1 MIFTD
6 TGSQIKKMRV
16 SMERQLL
23 EQSLEKLKCVVD
35 NQVQRWTKNGL
46 LHREDG
52 PALIKRGGEN
62 RIEEFWFEGCL
73 VSAAML
79 ELNRTLTPEIE
90 EIVRMRKVVSMSN
103 RRM

>member
-52 PALIKRGGEN
+52 PALVKGSGEN

-79 ELNRTLTPEIE
+79 ELNKTLTPEIE
-90 EIVRMRKVVSMSN
+90 EIVRARKVVSMSS

>member
-6 TGSQIKKMRV
+6 TGGQIKKKRV

-23 EQSLEKLKCVVD
+23 EKILEKLKCVVD

-52 PALIKRGGEN
+52 AALIKGSGEN

-73 VSAAML
+73 VTVAML
-79 ELNRTLTPEIE
+79 ELQKTLTPEIE
-90 EIVRMRKVVSMSN
+90 ELVRTRKVVSMFS
-103 RRM
+103 RRI

>member
-16 SMERQLL
+16 SMGRQLL
-23 EQSLEKLKCVVD
+23 ERSLEKLKCVAD

-52 PALIKRGGEN
+52 PALIKGGGEN

-79 ELNRTLTPEIE
+79 ELNKTLTPEIE

-103 RRM
+103 RRT

>member
-1 MIFTD
+1 M
-6 TGSQIKKMRV
+6 
-16 SMERQLL
+16 

-52 PALIKRGGEN
+52 PAVIRGSGKLKT
-62 RIEEFWFEGCL
+62 EEFWFEGCL
-73 VSAAML
+73 VTEAML
-79 ELNRTLTPEIE
+79 ELHKTLTPEIE
-90 EIVRMRKVVSMSN
+90 RIVGTRKVVSLSS

>member
-16 SMERQLL
+16 SMGRQLL
-23 EQSLEKLKCVVD
+23 ERSLEKLKCVAD

-52 PALIKRGGEN
+52 PAFVRGSGKLKT
-62 RIEEFWFEGCL
+62 EEFWFEGCL
-73 VSAAML
+73 VTEAML
-79 ELNRTLTPEIE
+79 ELHKTLTSEIE
-90 EIVRMRKVVSMSN
+90 EIVRARKVVSMFG